1 MSISCERKNK
11 LEVLYSYYRA
21 LKYSLLV
28 GIIAILFTGCMANL
42 ANSVGIDITNSVEQN
57 ENFIAGNYAGAAALA
72 VENKNKESKL
82 DEENLLSTLKAG
94 NSYLY
99 ANYYDDSIKMLDESE
114 AIIKFHHE
122 EALALS
128 GADYM
133 VQLMFND
140 AVIDYHA
147 SISDSVMVN
156 TYKSLNYMALG
167 KLSEARVELNR
178 AVDRQRRAKNTYAEL
193 IQKQKDAISHK
204 RREGNS
210 KAIDKTLDNS
220 QLKSS
225 VARNYSYL
233 EEFKT
238 YPDFINPFTTYLAG
252 LFFAIEG
259 DYSKS
264 SSLLKEVYGMMPDNK
279 TVKADFEMV
288 ESALSGELTKDKY
301 VWVIYEN
308 GLCPVK
314 YEYKITIPV
323 WLVPN
328 KINYTEISL
337 PKMYIRSQATPK
349 LSIISNGKLLNE
361 TSVVGDM
368 DRVILTEFKYSYN
381 DILTRAVFST
391 LLKTY
396 AQHEAEKREDYV
408 GFATTVF
415 RLLTTHSD
423 TRVWNSMPKDF
434 QIARV
439 KMPNDGKLLLKA
451 GTHSIDVKVD
461 SNAKGSIVYVRIP
474 TAKSK
479 PGFSIINF

>member
-1 MSISCERKNK
+1 MSICSTRKNK
-11 LEVLYSYYRA
+11 SELSYYFRA
-21 LKYSLLV
+21 VKYSLSI
-28 GIIAILFTGCMANL
+28 GFISILFTGCMANL
-42 ANSVGIDITNSVEQN
+42 ANSVGIDITNSLEQD
-57 ENFIAGNYAGAAALA
+57 ENFIAGNYAGAATLA
-72 VENKNKESKL
+72 AENKNQESKL
-82 DEENLLSTLKAG
+82 DEANLLSTLKAG

-99 ANYYDDSIKMLDESE
+99 ANYYDDSIKMFDESE

-128 GADYM
+128 GADYLA
-133 VQLMFND
+133 QLMFND
-140 AVIDYHA
+140 AVLDYHA
-147 SISDSVMVN
+147 SISDAVMVN

-167 KLSEARVELNR
+167 KLAEARVELNR

-193 IQKQKDAISHK
+193 INKQKDAILQK

-210 KAIDKTLDNS
+210 EAIDKTLNNS
-220 QLKSS
+220 LLKSS
-225 VARNYSYL
+225 VERNYSSL
-233 EEFKT
+233 GEFKP

-264 SSLLKEVYGMMPDNK
+264 SSLLKEAYGMMPNNK
-279 TVKADFEMV
+279 TLKADFEMV
-288 ESALSGELTKDKY
+288 ENALLGEPIQDRH
-301 VWVIYEN
+301 VWIIYEN

-314 YEYKITIPV
+314 SEYKITIPI
-323 WLVPN
+323 WLFTDKV
-328 KINYTEISL
+328 NYTEISL
-337 PKMYIRSQATPK
+337 PKMFIRSQATPK
-349 LSIISNGKLLNE
+349 MSILSKGKLLSE

-368 DRVILTEFKYSYN
+368 DRVILTEFKYSYS

-391 LLKTY
+391 MLKTY
-396 AQHEAEKREDYV
+396 AQYEAEKKEDYI

-415 RLLTTHSD
+415 QLLTTRSD
-423 TRVWNSMPKDF
+423 LRVWNSMPKDF

-439 KMPNDGKLLLKA
+439 KMPSDGKLLLKA
-451 GTHSIDVKVD
+451 GVHNIDVTID
-461 SNAKGSIVYVRIP
+461 SNAKDSIVYVRIP